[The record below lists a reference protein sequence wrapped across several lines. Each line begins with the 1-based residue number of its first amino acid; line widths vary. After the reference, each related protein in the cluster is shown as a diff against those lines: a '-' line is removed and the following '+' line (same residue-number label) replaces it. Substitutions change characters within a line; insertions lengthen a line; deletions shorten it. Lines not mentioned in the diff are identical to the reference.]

1 MKRSNE
7 CSLLASWSCC
17 ARDQPR
23 HKQALKELLSDEQA
37 HKPEPGFLVNKARM
51 MIAAPG
57 PKKYCKHK
65 GRCTFE
71 GRFSSYS
78 HGSVWW
84 VSTDQCWQFFDW
96 VQLLMCKWR
105 GLGGVLCH
113 GAEGVKIP
121 QKFNW
126 QKGQLKTKT
135 SATWSKFQ
143 WGHWKCRLD
152 TCNFV
157 MGHWFLWSCG

>member
-1 MKRSNE
+1 MN
-7 CSLLASWSCC
+7 CSLLGSWSFC

-37 HKPEPGFLVNKARM
+37 HKPELGFLVNKART

-78 HGSVWW
+78 HQCDEFQQINVDNSLIGSNFSYGEALEEFYVM
-84 VSTDQCWQFFDW
+84 
-96 VQLLMCKWR
+96 VQK
-105 GLGGVLCH
+105 
-113 GAEGVKIP
+113 E
-121 QKFNW
+121 
-126 QKGQLKTKT
+126 
-135 SATWSKFQ
+135 SKFHRNSIDRRGITEIHNK
-143 WGHWKCRLD
+143 W
-152 TCNFV
+152 T
-157 MGHWFLWSCG
+157 